1 LEAFCH
7 LGKKVQILG
16 LQVSKSGSQDRDQ
29 DSTKL
34 LTVSNFNLAR
44 LKTLEI
50 FTLCRQD
57 IWHWKSRWSRK
68 VSTYIWDRDRDRYRS
83 WSQLVPTV
91 QTSLPNKYIQN
102 YLTSEV
108 DPFLVSIYSLS
119 FPIAFVNSV
128 LSPEDFQ
135 RSRSVFK
142 STYKFLTIS
151 GNLVL
156 LLSLAAVT
164 FLVQTNELKHF
175 PQIRIRRDYV
185 RH

>member
-1 LEAFCH
+1 MCQRQKPRLSRFF
-7 LGKKVQILG
+7 
-16 LQVSKSGSQDRDQ
+16 SQQ
-29 DSTKL
+29 S
-34 LTVSNFNLAR
+34 V
-44 LKTLEI
+44 LKTEMVKKGL
-50 FTLCRQD
+50 D
-57 IWHWKSRWSRK
+57 
-68 VSTYIWDRDRDRYRS
+68 IWDRDRDKYRS
-83 WSQLVPTV
+83 WYQLLLTV
-91 QTSLPNKYIQN
+91 NTSIPNKYIQN

-119 FPIAFVNSV
+119 FPIAYVNSV

-175 PQIRIRRDYV
+175 PQIRIRRDCV
-185 RH
+185 RYLKNVFYFSTICIIYLFIKDF